1 MLSQIRKGNANLP
14 LALGPALA
22 ARFICCHPSAWCLV
36 VDEGFALFKFPVV
49 SRLGPAGRELRK
61 ALRRLR
67 PEVSAADSGRC
78 ACILGVGR
86 WGPVPN
92 GSCIG
97 PLTNVPES

>member
-14 LALGPALA
+14 LALGSVLA
-22 ARFICCHPSAWCLV
+22 ARFICCHPSAWYLV
-36 VDEGFALFKFPVV
+36 VDEGFALFNFPVV
-49 SRLGPAGRELRK
+49 SRLGPAGRELRR
-61 ALRRLR
+61 ALQRLR

-97 PLTNVPES
+97 PLTNVRES